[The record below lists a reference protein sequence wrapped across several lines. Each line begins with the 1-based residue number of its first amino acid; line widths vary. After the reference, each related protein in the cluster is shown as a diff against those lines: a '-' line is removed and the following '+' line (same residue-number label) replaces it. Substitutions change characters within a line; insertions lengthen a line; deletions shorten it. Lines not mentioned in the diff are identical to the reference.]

1 MRVDFDLSLLSQGI
15 LEEFRQLMAAMQG
28 AIPVLASQV
37 QEWLGDERERRLK
50 AARGQACEPV
60 EMVLPLLCEKELER
74 GLAALTAFT
83 IELERVELEV
93 AAAAATA
100 AKLQTAGTRLFEALP
115 GLFFFSLHHYPPRG
129 VLFSARG
136 RMRRGK

>member
-15 LEEFRQLMAAMQG
+15 LNEHRRAMAAMQG
-28 AIPVLASQV
+28 EIPALASQV

-60 EMVLPLLCEKELER
+60 EMVLPLLCEKELEC
-74 GLAALTAFT
+74 GLAALTSFT
-83 IELERVELEV
+83 FELERVELEV

-100 AKLQTAGTRLFEALP
+100 AKLQTAGTRLFEA
-115 GLFFFSLHHYPPRG
+115 PPRPLF
-129 VLFSARG
+129 LFSSSLPTQ
-136 RMRRGK
+136 RRTILRTRTDEEG